1 MDNKKVGLIF
11 LVFGVI
17 LIGIILDYNYMNSN
31 NLYSCNIDN
40 NCIQVS
46 YIFTINNI
54 FIAVISCLITLG
66 IYMIFFS
73 KGEDILIKKI
83 DENNKKLS
91 HDEKFDILFK
101 ALTKDEQDIIRIV
114 KNEEGIT
121 QSTLRIR
128 TNMSKAKLS
137 FVLSDLEKK
146 NLVVKE
152 LNGKTNK
159 IFLKQSI

>member
-11 LVFGVI
+11 LAFGI
-17 LIGIILDYNYMNSN
+17 LLVGILLDYDYINSN
-31 NLYSCNIDN
+31 KVYSCDIDN
-40 NCIQVS
+40 NCLPVNS
-46 YIFTINNI
+46 VFTITNI
-54 FIAVISCLITLG
+54 FIAIISCLLTLG
-66 IYMIFFS
+66 VYMIFFS
-73 KGEDILIKKI
+73 KGEEILIKKL

-91 HDEKFDILFK
+91 DDEKFGILFK
-101 ALTKDEQDIIRIV
+101 ALTKDEQDIIKIV

-128 TNMSKAKLS
+128 TDMSKAKLS

-146 NLVVKE
+146 KLIIKE
-152 LNGKTNK
+152 LYGKTNK

>member
-11 LVFGVI
+11 LAFGI
-17 LIGIILDYNYMNSN
+17 LLVGILLDYNYMNSN
-31 NLYSCNIDN
+31 KFYSCNIDN
-40 NCIQVS
+40 ECLPLNSV
-46 YIFTINNI
+46 FTITNI
-54 FIAVISCLITLG
+54 FVAIISCILTLG
-66 IYMIFFS
+66 VYMIGFS
-73 KGEDILIKKI
+73 KGDDILIKKL

-91 HDEKFDILFK
+91 NDEKFDILFK
-101 ALTKDEQDIIRIV
+101 ALTKDEQDIIKIV

-128 TNMSKAKLS
+128 TDMSKAKLS

-146 NLVVKE
+146 SLIIKE
-152 LNGKTNK
+152 LSGKTNK